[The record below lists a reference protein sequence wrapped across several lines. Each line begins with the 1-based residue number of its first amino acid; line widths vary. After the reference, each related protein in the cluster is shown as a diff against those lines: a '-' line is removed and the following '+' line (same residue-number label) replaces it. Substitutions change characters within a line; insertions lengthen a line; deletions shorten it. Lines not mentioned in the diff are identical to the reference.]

1 MLLSAGIWS
10 IGLKPIE
17 RGRWKAC
24 GITTHHVSM
33 KGLAPQA
40 IPPPQFEAHIVQ
52 DRVGEIRLAAGF
64 GWLGFAFERLYVAG
78 KDSSDVT

>member
-1 MLLSAGIWS
+1 
-10 IGLKPIE
+10 
-17 RGRWKAC
+17 
-24 GITTHHVSM
+24 M

-40 IPPPQFEAHIVQ
+40 ITPQFEAHIVQ

>member
-1 MLLSAGIWS
+1 ME
-10 IGLKPIE
+10 GLRDNDASRLHE
-17 RGRWKAC
+17 RAC
-24 GITTHHVSM
+24 TSSHT
-33 KGLAPQA
+33 
-40 IPPPQFEAHIVQ
+40 PQFEAHIVQ